1 MTVLAVQIGVND
13 FAACRVAEDV
23 DEDDVRRV
31 PIPAVGVWEAFRD
44 LLLDAAEGQDV
55 EAVGIA
61 SPGPVDMSAG
71 VVAPAGIREWQTGFA
86 LTAAVS
92 EVFPAAKVQ
101 IGLDGVCSGLAE
113 HNFGATAEVM
123 DSITLMVSEHVT
135 AGVMVG
141 GFVVVGRTGNA
152 GNFGHIL
159 VPGFDD
165 SCDCGGR
172 GCVDAIAGGR
182 SLVRWARGQGFGG
195 DSVEALIS
203 AAAAGD
209 QVATAAL
216 QRAGTALGRAI
227 ASVAPLLDFDLVVLG
242 GTVSKAGPAL
252 WKPLNAAV
260 ATHARIGFLT
270 GLRVIPSEI
279 DDVGVLAGAGVLG
292 LMAAS

>member
-1 MTVLAVQIGVND
+1 MTILAVQIGAD
-13 FAACRVAEDV
+13 GFAACRVADDV
-23 DEDDVRRV
+23 DEDDIRRV
-31 PIPAVGVWEAFRD
+31 PIPAAGAWEIFRD
-44 LLLDAAEGQDV
+44 LLVEVAEGQEV

-61 SPGPVDMSAG
+61 SPGPIDMAAG

-86 LTAAVS
+86 LTDAVS
-92 EVFPAAKVQ
+92 KLFPTAKVQ
-101 IGLDGVCSGLAE
+101 VGLDGVCNGLAE

-123 DSITLMVSEHVT
+123 DSVTVVVSDRIS

-165 SCDCGGR
+165 ACDCGGR
-172 GCVDAIAGGR
+172 GCVEAVASGR
-182 SLVRWARGQGFGG
+182 ALVRWARAEGFGG
-195 DSVEALIS
+195 DTVDALIS

-209 QVATAAL
+209 SVATAAL

-252 WKPLNAAV
+252 WKSLNAAV

-279 DDVGVLAGAGVLG
+279 DDVGTLAGAGVLA